1 MFQLLYIFSV
11 YVFNESMKRQIDTL
25 KLSRLIPSIREV
37 FNKIP
42 DNRQSDSAALCY
54 PVSDVLMSG
63 LAMMTV
69 QDPSMLEFQRR
80 LENSF
85 GSNNL
90 RSLFKVDK
98 IPAASQF
105 RRILDHL
112 DPNLVQEAFVTC
124 LRKLQ
129 KTRLWSEYRVLNGR
143 YAVLIDGSEYFR
155 SNKRGCRNCREYH
168 HRDGSVSYAHQIL
181 AATLAHPTAKKP
193 VPLLLEEVAVEDGVR
208 KTDCEYNAAC
218 RLIPRITKQHPQM
231 DIVYVA
237 DGLYSKAPFIKLIKA
252 NNAGFIIVANPAD
265 HTEMETNIAGL
276 RKCGG
281 VKSLEINLGQGTK
294 GLYEWAENV
303 ELNGSTD
310 VKINWISYTEASA
323 KGKVKYKNT
332 WVTNL
337 KPTKSNIEELVCVG
351 RHRWQ
356 IENQVFDILKNHGY
370 RLEHNYG
377 HGKKKLSF
385 IFIILNFLAY
395 MLHQLA
401 SLSDSL
407 FQMAMEMTDK
417 NYGLWAD
424 VKVILQYFVW
434 DSWDSLWKHIIKS
447 VEPSAFEYD

>member
-1 MFQLLYIFSV
+1 
-11 YVFNESMKRQIDTL
+11 MKRQINTL
-25 KLSRLIPSIREV
+25 KLSKLIPAIREV
-37 FNKIP
+37 FDEIP
-42 DNRQSDSAALCY
+42 DNRQADSAALCY

-105 RRILDHL
+105 RRILDAL
-112 DPNLVQEAFVTC
+112 DPNLVQEAFVPC
-124 LRKLQ
+124 LRRLQ
-129 KTRLWSEYRVLNGR
+129 KTRIWSEYRVLDGR

-155 SNKRGCRNCREYH
+155 SHKRGCNSCREYN
-168 HRDGSVSYAHQIL
+168 HRDGSVSYAHQVL

-193 VPLLLEEVAVEDGVR
+193 VPLLLEEIAVEDGVR

-218 RLIPRITKQHPQM
+218 RLIPRITKQHPGM

-252 NNAGFIIVANPAD
+252 NKASFIIVAKPGD
-265 HTEMETNIAGL
+265 HTDLVTNIAGL
-276 RKCGG
+276 RKCRG
-281 VKSLEINLGQGTK
+281 VKALEIDLGK
-294 GLYEWAENV
+294 GAKGSYEWAENI

-310 VKINWISYTEASA
+310 VKINWFSYTETSS

-337 KPTKSNIEELVCVG
+337 QPTKSNIEELVRVG

-370 RLEHNYG
+370 RLEHNHG
-377 HGKKKLSF
+377 HGKKNLSF
-385 IFIILNFLAY
+385 IFVILNFLAY

-401 SLSDSL
+401 SLSDGM
-407 FQMAMEMTDK
+407 FQMAMEMTRK
-417 NYGLWAD
+417 KHSLWAD

-434 DSWDSLWKHIIKS
+434 DSWDSLWKHMIKS
-447 VEPSAFEYD
+447 VDPNAFEYG